1 MFCDF
6 SVRNDLLRKSLKR
19 RIIKDKK
26 LINCIKSANYTLKD
40 IIINLRKHHVDKDV
54 CTAKMA
60 KGLKSNVCQ
69 AFLQPILN
77 NKQYK
82 QFKSCKVVN
91 ERKVQM
97 VNKSGNIINL
107 TNNQR
112 NAS

>member
-1 MFCDF
+1 MWLF
-6 SVRNDLLRKSLKR
+6 SKEWF
-19 RIIKDKK
+19 IKEVFKK
-26 LINCIKSANYTLKD
+26 ANHKGQKIDRFNCIKSANYTLKD
-40 IIINLRKHHVDKDV
+40 IIINLRKHHLDKDV
-54 CTAKMA
+54 CTTKMA